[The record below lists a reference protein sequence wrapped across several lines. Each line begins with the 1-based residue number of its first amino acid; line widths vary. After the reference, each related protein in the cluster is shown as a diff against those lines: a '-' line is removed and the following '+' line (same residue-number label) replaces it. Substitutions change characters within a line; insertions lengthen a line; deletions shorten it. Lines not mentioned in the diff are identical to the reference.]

1 MMLKNIELKEFKMI
15 ELKKKN
21 YCFGCGKQ
29 ISMQKAFCNNLCKDR
44 HFDLMK
50 IQIPNLFIKRLSQHF
65 KIVEDRKT
73 EIIKFS
79 ERHKLNETLTIEK
92 VNKLLQE
99 YELNN

>member
-1 MMLKNIELKEFKMI
+1 MI

-50 IQIPNLFIKRLSQHF
+50 IQIPHLFIKRLSQHF
-65 KIVEDRKT
+65 KIVEDIKVK
-73 EIIKFS
+73 IIT
-79 ERHKLNETLTIEK
+79 RI
-92 VNKLLQE
+92 
-99 YELNN
+99 